1 MNCGVVDELAA
12 AYALGAVEPEEER
25 AISAHLTECDD
36 QHVEARAMIG
46 VAGVLAATPERF
58 EHGQD
63 LRARILATA
72 AATPQEHV
80 PQPARLRGRPA
91 RVGAK
96 AAPARTWWRLDR
108 LAPAL
113 AAAGLALAI
122 GLGAW
127 GVTLQQQVADRDAV
141 LRAIAAADAAFPVR
155 GEAGS
160 GWLIETDGEALF
172 VADGLAALPLD
183 RLYELWLIDPHGSP
197 TAVGVIA
204 QVDGVTVIPLERP
217 LTGATAFAVT
227 VEATRVEAPTSDP
240 VLLAPLGS

>member
-1 MNCGVVDELAA
+1 MNCSLVDELAG
-12 AYALGAVEPEEER
+12 AYALGAAEPEEEL
-25 AISAHLTECDD
+25 AISEHLTGCDD
-36 QHVEARAMIG
+36 PHVEARALIG
-46 VAGVLAATPERF
+46 AAGALAATPEHL
-58 EHGQD
+58 EPPQA

-72 AATPQEHV
+72 AATPQEHAA
-80 PQPARLRGRPA
+80 QPARAAAQPA
-91 RVGAK
+91 RP
-96 AAPARTWWRLDR
+96 PAWWRLDR

-127 GVTLQQQVADRDAV
+127 GVTLQQQIAERDGL
-141 LRAIAAADAAFPVR
+141 LRAIASADAAFPVR

-183 RLYELWLIDPHGSP
+183 QLYELWLIEPDGSP

-204 QVDGVTVIPLERP
+204 QVDGVTVLPLERS
-217 LTGATAFAVT
+217 LGAATAFAVT
-227 VEATRVEAPTSDP
+227 VEARRVDAPTSDP